1 MKHGFFKSGIV
12 LLATGFSLSGC
23 ILFDD
28 SRRSG
33 PDEFGVVSRAPLS
46 QPPDFS
52 LRPPRAG
59 AKRPNE
65 VTPREDAQ
73 KKLLTGAQ
81 PPVAKASPA
90 PSVPTIVVPGLT
102 GTASGPAGTPTV
114 VKDAPPAD
122 GITEGERALLQQAG
136 AHQVDPKIRTLVDR
150 ESGRVQEDDSL
161 VDKLVF
167 WRSVKNQ
174 GTPIEPSGEAERLNR
189 NAALGQPAD
198 GKPKRGDKK

>member
-1 MKHGFFKSGIV
+1 VKHGFFKSGIV

-46 QPPDFS
+46 QPPDYS

-73 KKLLTGAQ
+73 KKLLTSAQ

-90 PSVPTIVVPGLT
+90 PGVPTIVVPGLSR
-102 GTASGPAGTPTV
+102 TASNPAGTPTV

-122 GITEGERALLQQAG
+122 GITEGELALLQQAG
-136 AHQVDPKIRTLVDR
+136 AHQVDSKIRTLVDR
-150 ESGRVQEDDSL
+150 ESGRVQEEDSL
-161 VDKLVF
+161 VNKLVF

-174 GTPIEPSGEAERLNR
+174 GTALEPSGEAERLNR

-198 GKPKRGDKK
+198 GKPKRSDKK